1 MEKPRVQTVSDYQ
14 IRSLGHGGHILNMA
28 PCPKRWMLSF
38 RVMVIPDL
46 SFRAFGEGL
55 WRCVT
60 EVSGRG
66 LVGKGLTDAY
76 RPASETES
84 QRIQSLTS
92 TPPTQGVSERNLVA
106 LNTARDSR

>member
-1 MEKPRVQTVSDYQ
+1 
-14 IRSLGHGGHILNMA
+14 MA
-28 PCPKRWMLSF
+28 PCPKGWMLSS
-38 RVMVIPDL
+38 RVMNFPDL
-46 SFRAFGEGL
+46 SSHAIGEGL
-55 WRCVT
+55 WSCVT